1 MHKSNKPRS
10 QRAKRLLRFAWVILM
25 VAGGLFYFCNR
36 QHFTQE
42 TIAAFLL
49 QYRQQVWL
57 VYFGSCV
64 LRGIFLLPSTPFL
77 LAGMLLFGDT
87 PFLLFAVFMLSILIV
102 AAFIYYT
109 AGYMR
114 FSSLSEKQAPVLQRI
129 QQGLNSKRGFW
140 LILGWAFMPF
150 TPTDLVCYAAGL
162 LRIRF
167 LRFILPLLL
176 GEALICALY
185 IVNGRLMFSS
195 L

>member
-1 MHKSNKPRS
+1 MRKNGKFRK
-10 QRAKRLLRFAWVILM
+10 QTATNLLRITWVVLI
-25 VAGGLFYFCNR
+25 AGGGIFYWYHR
-36 QHFTQE
+36 QQFTQE
-42 TIAAFLL
+42 AISDFLL
-49 QYRQQVWL
+49 EYRQQVWL
-57 VYFGSCV
+57 VYFGICT

-77 LAGMLLFGDT
+77 LAGIVIFKDTPLLLFG
-87 PFLLFAVFMLSILIV
+87 VFMLSILVV

-109 AGYMR
+109 AGYLKITD
-114 FSSLSEKQAPVLQRI
+114 LSARPGLERI
-129 QQGLNSKRGFW
+129 QRRLNSKRGFW

-167 LRFILPLLL
+167 RYFILPLLL

-185 IVNGRLMFSS
+185 IINGRLLF

>member
-1 MHKSNKPRS
+1 MRRNTKLPEQTVRKWVRILWV
-10 QRAKRLLRFAWVILM
+10 LLI
-25 VAGGLFYFCNR
+25 AGGLIFYLYNR

-57 VYFGSCV
+57 VYFGICI

-77 LAGMLLFGDT
+77 FAGILIFRDSPLLLFG
-87 PFLLFAVFMLSILIV
+87 VFMLSILAV
-102 AAFIYYT
+102 AAFIYYA
-109 AGYMR
+109 AGYLR
-114 FSSLSEKQAPVLQRI
+114 FSGLSAASKLQRI
-129 QQGLNSKRGFW
+129 QQGLQGKQGFW

-167 LRFILPLLL
+167 WQFILPLLL
-176 GEALICALY
+176 GEAVICALY
-185 IVNGRLMFSS
+185 IINGKLIFA
-195 L
+195 